1 MPVDEGQRAAA
12 TTENANLLVIAPP
25 GCGKT
30 ELLAMRADALIPRLQ
45 AHQKVLALTFTNRSK
60 ANLSNRLR
68 TVLGEARYR
77 RYVSVRNFHGHAAE
91 IVLSHGRTIGL
102 DPDRLAMPTTK
113 TFGKAIAALSDDKDD
128 RDEAA
133 QLLADIK
140 RGARHDP
147 EVLDLIRRSGNRLA
161 ELVELA
167 RSAGDQLHYDD
178 LLRHAQC
185 LLRVDEV
192 ARLYQQHYGAV
203 LVDEFQDLSLQ
214 QLDIALRTANT
225 TRTFAG
231 DPLQGIFSW
240 AGAAPREVELQLRD
254 LADEPIHLNVSYRSS
269 PAVLAMVNRIAQPMG
284 AVALRAYDPPAW
296 PDGGAAAAFTFSA
309 PEIEAQRVANFAARV
324 LAVAPELSIGIVS
337 RASWRRKEIDTQLAV
352 LDVPRRHWDL
362 DIEDPAIYERIRV
375 TVEASRRG
383 ATVDDARE
391 AAIAATSPDDVDTL
405 EQLNDAFDQL
415 EAVGAPTARKA
426 LAQFRPAADDA
437 AVGPGVHLLNAHTGK
452 GQQFDW
458 VVVVGLEE
466 GHLPDKRCVEDPAK
480 LTEEQRALLVMLSRA
495 RHGVI
500 ATRVARQN
508 GWYGP
513 YAVQQSRWWDD
524 LAAAATMT
532 SAQLSAHLQR
542 MYPK

>member
-1 MPVDEGQRAAA
+1 VPVDERQHTAA
-12 TTENANLLVIAPP
+12 TSKNANLLVIAPP

-30 ELLAMRADALIPRLQ
+30 ELLAMRADTLIPRLQ
-45 AHQKVLALTFTNRSK
+45 AHQKILALTFTNRSK

-68 TVLGEARYR
+68 TLLGEARYR

-102 DPDRLAMPTTK
+102 EPDRLAMPTTK
-113 TFGKAIAALSDDKDD
+113 TFGKAIAALSDDKAD

-133 QLLADIK
+133 EVLADVK
-140 RGARHDP
+140 RGARHDS
-147 EVLDLIRRSGNRLA
+147 EVLDLIRRSGNGLA

-167 RSAGDQLHYDD
+167 RSAANELHYDD

-192 ARLYQQHYGAV
+192 ARLYQQHYGAI

-214 QLDIALRTANT
+214 QLDIALRTVDAS
-225 TRTFAG
+225 RTFAG

-240 AGAAPREVELQLRD
+240 AGAAPVEVELQLRE
-254 LADEPIHLNVSYRSS
+254 LAGDPIHLTVSYRSS

-296 PDGGAAAAFTFSA
+296 PDGGASAAIVFSA
-309 PEIEAQRVANFAARV
+309 PEVEAQRIANFSARI
-324 LAVAPELSIGIVS
+324 LAVAPEFSIGIVS
-337 RASWRRKEIDTQLAV
+337 RASWRRKEIDSQLAA

-362 DIEDPAIYERIRV
+362 AIEDPAIYERVRLA
-375 TVEASRRG
+375 VEAARRG
-383 ATVDDARE
+383 ATVGDARDV
-391 AAIAATSPDDVDTL
+391 AIATMSADDVDTL

-415 EAVGAPTARKA
+415 GAVGATTARKS

-437 AVGPGVHLLNAHTGK
+437 TVGPGVHLLNAHTGK

-466 GHLPDKRCVEDPAK
+466 GHLPDKRSVKDSAT

-513 YAVQQSRWWDD
+513 YAVQRSRWWDE

-542 MYPK
+542 MYLQ